1 MFVWLFGAL
10 VSMRAGHP
18 DLQEIFWD
26 LAVHRTCQKIN
37 FVSVHPRG
45 MVDPSSDLALDPRKI
60 RFGGTLGTMN
70 QRLRLVITVI
80 LGVFRMD

>member
-1 MFVWLFGAL
+1 MWLFEAL
-10 VSMRAGHP
+10 ASMRAGHP
-18 DLQEIFWD
+18 NLQEIVWD
-26 LAVHRTCQKIN
+26 LSLYRTCQKMN

-70 QRLRLVITVI
+70 QRFRLVITVI

>member
-1 MFVWLFGAL
+1 M
-10 VSMRAGHP
+10 
-18 DLQEIFWD
+18 
-26 LAVHRTCQKIN
+26 
-37 FVSVHPRG
+37 SVHPRG